1 MGFTTLVSGFF
12 FDTARDVLKEV
23 VKAAI
28 EKKMGKIAQEQVR
41 ETLLDYLQKQKPTQ
55 ETHIHIDIETI
66 DILLQ
71 EIYAIAN
78 KSQGISVDR
87 EVIQIKPEPLIKI
100 PETVREMKL
109 NQKVKSLRSGLLETA
124 QLDAQEDETITTQ
137 PEPSEMPLIF
147 GSEQDAT
154 KTAET
159 SKDISDIV
167 NNYKSKIQSALQ
179 EDDKE

>member
-23 VKAAI
+23 VKSAI
-28 EKKMGKIAQEQVR
+28 EKKMEKVAQQQVR
-41 ETLLDYLQKQKPTQ
+41 ETLLDYLQKQKPSQ

-78 KSQGISVDR
+78 KSQGISVDK
-87 EVIQIKPEPLIKI
+87 EIIQIKPEPLIKI

-109 NQKVKSLRSGLLETA
+109 NQKVKSLRSGLLEIT
-124 QLDAQEDETITTQ
+124 QLDTQNDETIAAQ
-137 PEPSEMPLIF
+137 PVPSEMPLIF

-154 KTAET
+154 ET
-159 SKDISDIV
+159 PETPKDISNIV
-167 NNYKSKIQSALQ
+167 NNYKNKIQSALQ